1 MKPIL
6 RLEQVSK
13 RFGGVVAADDMTF
26 ELMPGK
32 VKGLIGPNGA
42 GKSTLLNLI
51 SGIYAPDGGDIYF
64 DERKITQTP
73 AHKRA
78 RMGIGRT
85 FQTPRFLQR
94 SSIRDNFL
102 LGTDLGDKLGYF
114 KSYLGCRGSDFDKE
128 FEKLLQ
134 ITHLEFD
141 WEDDINSLPFGKRK
155 LLEIVRAMLAHP
167 RVMLI
172 DEPAAGLNNKE
183 GEYVMDMIRYA
194 SREQGIGVMLIEHS
208 MEMVMNICDDIVVLS
223 FGKVIAKD
231 EPKAI
236 ATNPVVI
243 EAYLGEE
250 TDD

>member
-1 MKPIL
+1 
-6 RLEQVSK
+6 
-13 RFGGVVAADDMTF
+13 
-26 ELMPGK
+26 
-32 VKGLIGPNGA
+32 
-42 GKSTLLNLI
+42 
-51 SGIYAPDGGDIYF
+51 
-64 DERKITQTP
+64 
-73 AHKRA
+73 
-78 RMGIGRT
+78 MGFGRT
-85 FQTPRFLQR
+85 FKTPRFLQR
-94 SSIRDNFL
+94 SSISDNFL